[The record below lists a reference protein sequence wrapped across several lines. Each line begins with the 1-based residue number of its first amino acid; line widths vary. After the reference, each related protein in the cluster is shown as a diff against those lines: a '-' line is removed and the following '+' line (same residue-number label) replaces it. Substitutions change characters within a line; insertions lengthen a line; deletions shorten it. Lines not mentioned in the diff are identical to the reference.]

1 MDPHNTPDA
10 STPRGQPQIADGMK
24 FTAEV
29 LDTWNM
35 TVTPVPGEFTLK
47 QKDDSLYADA
57 NGRSIPLPGKPY
69 IAIRIKRVGR

>member
-1 MDPHNTPDA
+1 
-10 STPRGQPQIADGMK
+10 MK

-69 IAIRIKRVGR
+69 IAIRIKRAGD